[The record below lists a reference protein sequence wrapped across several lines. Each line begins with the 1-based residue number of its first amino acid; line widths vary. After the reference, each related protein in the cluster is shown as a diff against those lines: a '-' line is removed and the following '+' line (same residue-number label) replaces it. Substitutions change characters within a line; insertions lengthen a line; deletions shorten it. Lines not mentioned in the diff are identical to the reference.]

1 MPTQSVFARAPMPTP
16 SWMPPRPQYG
26 GAASLQQQPPLGHM
40 PFGNARPPAQSHS
53 STNAYGTP
61 QFSGGKTGNQG
72 NSYSQANSSSQQQQQ
87 QQQRPHVPPVGLVQ
101 PRLAASPASRAAS
114 FASRF
119 APAPPSARGH
129 FAGRGVNRP
138 AFRPGR
144 GAVTGGNMEPLGGG
158 GRLAGPSTSSAA
170 EDRVA
175 SPSYSNSNSPGRN
188 FTAERAKGTMPD
200 GVS

>member
-1 MPTQSVFARAPMPTP
+1 MPTQSVFARAPVPTP
-16 SWMPPRPQYG
+16 SWMPRPQYG
-26 GAASLQQQPPLGHM
+26 GAASLQQQPSQGHM

-61 QFSGGKTGNQG
+61 QFSGSKTGNQG
-72 NSYSQANSSSQQQQQ
+72 NSYSQASSVSQ
-87 QQQRPHVPPVGLVQ
+87 QQQRPPVPPVGLVQ

-119 APAPPSARGH
+119 AAAPSSARGH
-129 FAGRGVNRP
+129 FAGRGLNRP

-144 GAVTGGNMEPLGGG
+144 GAAVTGGNMEPLGGG
-158 GRLAGPSTSSAA
+158 GRLSGASTSSAA
-170 EDRVA
+170 EDRAV
-175 SPSYSNSNSPGRN
+175 SPSYSNSNSSGRN